1 MENKNKLSDRLAG
14 SKKAALAAVILP
26 VLYSAA
32 LFFDDSFASVL
43 LLIINAVFF
52 CIALINYLDMRSEKK
67 SINSPV
73 VVTILILSLLFAIL
87 VVLFLAVAAL
97 NGGLIISPQR

>member
-1 MENKNKLSDRLAG
+1 MENKNKLSDKLAG

-32 LFFDDSFASVL
+32 LFFDDSPVSIL

-52 CIALINYLDMRSEKK
+52 CIALINYLDMRSERK

>member
-1 MENKNKLSDRLAG
+1 MGNKNKLSDRLAG

-43 LLIINAVFF
+43 LLIINAFFF

-73 VVTILILSLLFAIL
+73 VAAILILS
-87 VVLFLAVAAL
+87 
-97 NGGLIISPQR
+97 

>member
-32 LFFDDSFASVL
+32 LFFDDSFESIL

-52 CIALINYLDMRSEKK
+52 CIALINYLDMRSERK